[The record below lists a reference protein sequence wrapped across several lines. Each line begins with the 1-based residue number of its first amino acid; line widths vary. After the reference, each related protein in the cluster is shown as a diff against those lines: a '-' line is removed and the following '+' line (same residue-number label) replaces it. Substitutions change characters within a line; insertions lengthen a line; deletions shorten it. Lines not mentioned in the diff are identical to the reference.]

1 MKTGT
6 KILIGVALAGAV
18 GYLLWKRSQNKKST
32 GAANTAVGGVPKGSA
47 TGVIIDPKM
56 VEIRSQIKGQ
66 ANTGGSTRGGGVRES
81 IPTEVSMTEVQTRNT
96 PRQKV
101 GGAELIDAMIQE
113 GVA

>member
-32 GAANTAVGGVPKGSA
+32 GAANTAVGGVPRGSA

-56 VEIRSQIKGQ
+56 VEIKTPIKGQ
-66 ANTGGSTRGGGVRES
+66 ANTVGSTRGGGVRVLGLLLS
-81 IPTEVSMTEVQTRNT
+81 SLVRCRKNAYST
-96 PRQKV
+96 PRRRQWRVSCLLAIK
-101 GGAELIDAMIQE
+101 DRS
-113 GVA
+113 